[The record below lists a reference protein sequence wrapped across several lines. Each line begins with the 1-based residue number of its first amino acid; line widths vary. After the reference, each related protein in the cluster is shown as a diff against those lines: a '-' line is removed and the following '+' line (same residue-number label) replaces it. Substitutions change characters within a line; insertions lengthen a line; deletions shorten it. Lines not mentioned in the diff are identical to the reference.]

1 MVGRAEENHL
11 ASCSVAKLIL
21 DIGPGCLA
29 SKGALSHLAGK
40 VNFNSNFEVE
50 VKQITWARAIRKF
63 SVLLYDDIRNIL
75 RYYYELKSTST
86 LKCFI
91 FIFIP
96 RALTYI
102 VLIF

>member
-50 VKQITWARAIRKF
+50 VK
-63 SVLLYDDIRNIL
+63 
-75 RYYYELKSTST
+75 
-86 LKCFI
+86 
-91 FIFIP
+91 
-96 RALTYI
+96 
-102 VLIF
+102 